1 MVHEINSL
9 RQPGAQCCC
18 GTDGSGW
25 YSRWPS
31 LSPVGGHP
39 AFKPWCKCLRCQDA
53 NEIANKIVNFQNK
66 KDFCIG
72 TGTCRRAGGRDGAR
86 TSPAAPQ
93 GFTPRAALGNLT
105 ERHPC
110 CCKRLLN
117 LFIKNCKASATNH
130 YSWPTAFSKRHQR
143 ELVSDVSAQFPEMAL
158 EARDGQSFLYSQA
171 AMHKELKVSIIEL

>member
-9 RQPGAQCCC
+9 RQPG

-110 CCKRLLN
+110 CCKRLPN
-117 LFIKNCKASATNH
+117 LFIKNCKEVPLITTLGPLPLVKGIRE
-130 YSWPTAFSKRHQR
+130 SWFLMFLPSSQR
-143 ELVSDVSAQFPEMAL
+143 WHWKPEMGNPFCTH
-158 EARDGQSFLYSQA
+158 RQ
-171 AMHKELKVSIIEL
+171 